1 MVDKNDKLATNFWDE
16 SNSDLPVI
24 AFALHGGHVIGELVA
39 SELVLKRNDRRREED
54 PYTGLLSTIAPTW
67 LNAGYSRFE
76 VDLNR
81 QRKEAV
87 YPPEV
92 WGLRV
97 WSEEP
102 SQELV
107 ASSLQKY
114 DAFYDRARILL
125 DDMAKRHPKF
135 LVLDLHSYNHRRQ
148 GPYSPADPPELNPE
162 INIGTGNVDRSRWGQ
177 VIDQF
182 MGSLS
187 EFNYHGRKLDVRE
200 NVRQRMRPPR
210 QSGTSPRPVQVD
222 LPGRHASTPPE
233 YLPARSWLLLWARA
247 GICHGFQRRHT
258 HPGTIFEKMVR
269 NGRGPRHVV
278 TPAGKERVVGVVN
291 LVQTA

>member
-200 NVRQRMRPPR
+200 NVRFRGGHFSAWVQENY
-210 QSGTSPRPVQVD
+210 GTVACTLAVEVKKFFMNEWTDELYFESLDSV
-222 LPGRHASTPPE
+222 
-233 YLPARSWLLLWARA
+233 RSALRKAVLETTNAL
-247 GICHGFQRRHT
+247 
-258 HPGTIFEKMVR
+258 
-269 NGRGPRHVV
+269 
-278 TPAGKERVVGVVN
+278 
-291 LVQTA
+291 